1 MRWRQGHAMTGRIDP
16 RSVLALAAAVLL
28 WLAGPAAAE
37 TATGDVQLSDAW
49 LTAKTKLALLA
60 DEDVSG
66 SSINV
71 DTSSAVVTLKGEVED
86 QAQKARALQIA
97 RGIEGVKQVQD
108 HLTIKPTRS
117 GSASTAQGGAT
128 TAPGASGVAKRDDD
142 QIERDVR
149 QAIQKS
155 WTSGQLRM
163 DGDTL
168 KGAEGTSIEVDV
180 DDGVVTLDG
189 KVQSVEDIVKA
200 AQAARGVQGVR
211 SVKTNIESGQP
222 S

>member
-1 MRWRQGHAMTGRIDP
+1 MTGRIDP

-163 DGDTL
+163 EGDTL

>member
-1 MRWRQGHAMTGRIDP
+1 MTGRIDP

>member
-86 QAQKARALQIA
+86 QAQKARAVQIA

>member
-1 MRWRQGHAMTGRIDP
+1 MRWREGHAMTGRIDP